1 MIPLSHP
8 YWVTELLHERVAR
21 FQELFAES
29 VAVILA
35 AITAFTILFTGAA
48 GIDLLL
54 GADDAEAA
62 GLRCGAPLV
71 R

>member
-8 YWVTELLHERVAR
+8 YWVTELLPERVAR

-35 AITAFTILFTGAA
+35 AITALTILVTGAA

-54 GADDAEAA
+54 GEDDAEAA
-62 GLRCGAPLV
+62 GLRCGTPLV

>member
-1 MIPLSHP
+1 MISLPHP
-8 YWVTELLHERVAR
+8 YWVTELLPEHIAR

-35 AITAFTILFTGAA
+35 AITALTILVTGAA

-62 GLRCGAPLV
+62 GLRYGAPLV